1 MMVRK
6 VRRAARLSGAFSLV
20 ALLAACAGSA
30 PTTYDLHAP
39 RDGLS
44 ASRSKR
50 ILVVGEPQALAALD
64 SSRILITTSD
74 GALNYLPGGQ
84 WSDRLP
90 KLLQVRMIE
99 AFENANRM
107 AGVGRP
113 GDRLVP
119 VAQLNSELRRFGIE
133 EATGEAVVEIAVKI
147 VDDRSGQ
154 IRAGEIFTRR
164 VAASGGTTAAGAS
177 VALDQAAQAIMR
189 DIVAWVSRRM

>member
-1 MMVRK
+1 MVRNLQ
-6 VRRAARLSGAFSLV
+6 RAMRFSGVVTLA
-20 ALLAACAGSA
+20 AMLAACAGSA

-39 RDGLS
+39 REGLS

-50 ILVVGEPQALAALD
+50 IVVVGEPQALAALD
-64 SSRILITTSD
+64 SNRILITTSE
-74 GALNYLPGGQ
+74 GALNYLPNGQ

-99 AFENANRM
+99 AFENANRI

-119 VAQLNSELRRFGIE
+119 SAQLNSELRRFGIE

-154 IRAGEIFTRR
+154 IRAGEIFTAR
-164 VAASGGTTAAGAS
+164 VSASGGNTAAGGSA
-177 VALDQAAQAIMR
+177 ALDLAAQSIMR
-189 DIVAWVSRRM
+189 QIVAWVSKRI